1 MTRMRT
7 ALVGAGRI
15 AQDYAQALATTECVE
30 PVAVVDPRLGAAQA
44 LTGQLD
50 CEAYPDHHALDASAV
65 DAAIVCSPP
74 DSHPAIVT
82 DLLEA
87 GINVMCEKPLAVDV
101 ESARSIVK
109 AAEAAGTI
117 VTMASKFR
125 YVDDVTRAK
134 AIVDSGI
141 LGEMILFE
149 NNFTARVDMR
159 ERWNAKRPV
168 SGGGVLIDNG
178 THSVDIARYFLGAI
192 ADVFAIEGKRV
203 QTLEVE
209 DTAQMF
215 LRTIGGVRA
224 TIDLS
229 WSLDKERDSYID
241 IYGSEGTVRVGWG
254 GSRYRQ
260 SSSPSWVTFGNGYD
274 KIAAMRAQIENLCG
288 SIRGDEHL
296 VITSDDAIASVEVIA
311 AAYESMNRCN
321 WVGAGTVAQSSL
333 A

>member
-1 MTRMRT
+1 
-7 ALVGAGRI
+7 L
-15 AQDYAQALATTECVE
+15 E
-30 PVAVVDPRLGAAQA
+30 AAQA

-50 CEAYPDHHALDASAV
+50 CPAYPDHLALDASTV

-74 DSHPAIVT
+74 DSHPAVVT

-87 GINVMCEKPLAVDV
+87 GIHVMCEKPLAVDV

-149 NNFTARVDMR
+149 NNFTARVDMS
-159 ERWNAKRPV
+159 ERWNSKRAV

-229 WSLDKERDSYID
+229 WSIDKERDSYID

-254 GSRYRQ
+254 ESRYRQ
-260 SSSPSWVTFGNGYD
+260 SSSPSWVTFGSGYD

-288 SIRGDEHL
+288 AIRGDEHL